1 MSSEEPENEQTREC
15 FAAEASRIH
24 DQERRLGWTTPS
36 LDEEEAPPLIV
47 DGPAVLSG
55 DDDGSML
62 LAVGSHIQSGPD
74 RGLVLHKLLEEVLS
88 RETAG
93 DVLSLTERAEAL
105 IRDVGREPTPDPSA
119 GLSPSEIAGCVARA
133 LALPEVMSLRSRL
146 VHEFPVYSLRGD
158 GSGELV
164 TAGVA
169 DAVALGPD
177 GEVDAVIDWKSDVA
191 PTPEIVEEIPGSGPG
206 LS

>member
-1 MSSEEPENEQTREC
+1 MAATRAREVLVLPRLGSDPPTKSWKAVVDLGLETLPEIEITKLPPGKVLSSEEPENGQTRER

-36 LDEEEAPPLIV
+36 LDEEGAPPLIV

-62 LAVGSHIQSGPD
+62 STVGPLIQSGPD
-74 RGLVLHKLLEEVLS
+74 RGLVFMLLEEVLS

-93 DVLSLTERAEAL
+93 DVLSLMERAEAL

-133 LALPEVMSLRSRL
+133 LALPEVVSLRSRL
-146 VHEFPVYSLRGD
+146 VHEFPS
-158 GSGELV
+158 
-164 TAGVA
+164 TA
-169 DAVALGPD
+169 
-177 GEVDAVIDWKSDVA
+177 SR
-191 PTPEIVEEIPGSGPG
+191 
-206 LS
+206 

>member
-1 MSSEEPENEQTREC
+1 M
-15 FAAEASRIH
+15 
-24 DQERRLGWTTPS
+24 GWTTPS
-36 LDEEEAPPLIV
+36 LDEEEAPLLIV

-146 VHEFPVYSLRGD
+146 VHEFPVYSLKGGRERGAGD
-158 GSGELV
+158 E
-164 TAGVA
+164 AGVA

-177 GEVDAVIDWKSDVA
+177 GEVDAVVDWKSDVA
-191 PTPEIVEEIPGSGPG
+191 PTPEIVEKYRAQVRACFDALNFGRGLIVFVTTGQVIPVSR
-206 LS
+206 